1 MKRAG
6 QGENRPLSVGNRPV
20 LRLLMSYTMAS
31 GLAELTKNDRNS
43 DYV

>member
-31 GLAELTKNDRNS
+31 GLEELTKNDRNS